1 MKSLR
6 NLAPENWGLV
16 LSAFASA
23 YGVGLLGLWALPY
36 LMGAMIDGLGIDE
49 AQAGLLLSAEFVF
62 ATVASLV
69 VAPAMGRAPRRT
81 LALVG
86 VAIAVVAN
94 IFSASIQDIY
104 ILTMMRCIAGIGAG
118 LCLASGNACVS
129 SAENPD
135 RMAGQMNVL
144 IVILFVGIM
153 YSYAHVMSSFG
164 LSGLFYALAA
174 TQAAMLLFIPLM
186 PQRPP
191 AHHHEHHAHKPGRNL
206 FSMVSVCM
214 MAAAFFFAMRD
225 AMGWSFVERVGIDA
239 GYDVE
244 DLGLLFSAQAMAGI
258 IGPALAA
265 IVGKRFGFGI
275 PLFIGI
281 IGSGLV
287 SLGYVLSES
296 SILIYSIAVM
306 GITLTYF
313 YTLAYIT
320 ALAAALDRQGRVAAA
335 AGSFLILGVAVG
347 PAVSGLLVT
356 TGGYSLVG
364 WGIGVAVL
372 VTALAALVPLAA
384 LRREHQPIA
393 PPVAESLT

>member
-36 LMGAMIDGLGIDE
+36 LMGSMIDDLGIDE

-62 ATVASLV
+62 AMLSSLV

-86 VAIAVVAN
+86 VAIAIGAN
-94 IFSASIQDIY
+94 IISASVQEIY
-104 ILTMMRCIAGIGAG
+104 VLTMLRCIAGLGAG

-129 SAENPD
+129 SSKNPD

-144 IVILFVGIM
+144 IVILFVAIM
-153 YSYAHVMSSFG
+153 YSYAQVTSAFG

-174 TQAAMLLFIPLM
+174 TQAMMLAFIPMM

-191 AHHHEHHAHKPGRNL
+191 AGHHEHHVGQPGRNL
-206 FSMVSVCM
+206 FSFVAICM

-225 AMGWSFVERVGIDA
+225 AMGWSFVERVGINA

-244 DLGLLFSAQAMAGI
+244 DLGLLFSAQAMFGI
-258 IGPALAA
+258 VGPALAA
-265 IVGKRFGFGI
+265 MIGKRFGFGI

-281 IGSGLV
+281 VGSGLV
-287 SLGYVLSES
+287 SLGYVLSEK
-296 SILIYSIAVM
+296 SIVVYSVSVM

-320 ALAAALDRQGRVAAA
+320 ALAAALDRQGRIAAA
-335 AGSFLILGVAVG
+335 TGSFLTLGVAVG

-356 TGGYSLVG
+356 TGGYPMVG
-364 WGIGVAVL
+364 WGIGIAV
-372 VTALAALVPLAA
+372 VITFIAALVPLAA
-384 LRREHQPIA
+384 LRQEHQPIA
-393 PPVAESLT
+393 PPTAEPLT